1 MTAIYPGHENY
12 DEVMLAARNEYLLW
26 LNRNNKQATPSE
38 DFEEQLVMDEVED
51 YDMAED
57 DVSCI
62 ARCLEY
68 VS

>member
-26 LNRNNKQATPSE
+26 LNRNHKHGNDAAE
-38 DFEEQLVMDEVED
+38 FEEQLVVDSDTVEEDDE
-51 YDMAED
+51 